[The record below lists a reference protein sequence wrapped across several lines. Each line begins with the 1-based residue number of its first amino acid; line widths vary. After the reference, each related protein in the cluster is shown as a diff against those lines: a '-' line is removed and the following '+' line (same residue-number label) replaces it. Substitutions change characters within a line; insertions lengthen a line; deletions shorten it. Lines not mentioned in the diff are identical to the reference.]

1 MPRVI
6 RLMRAE
12 KAFIKPII
20 IKDDDYYETLNCINC
35 VLADRDCWKK
45 AKCWAIDDDF
55 LIKMMVKRW

>member
-1 MPRVI
+1 MPRVV

-20 IKDDDYYETLNCINC
+20 IKDDNYYGPLNC

-55 LIKMMVKRW
+55 LIERWLKDGN